1 MPIPKAGF
9 RREDLELITNAD
21 LTSSAHALLG
31 GIQLDPASS
40 AVANEHVG
48 AEEYYTP
55 AECGLNDKQWYGR
68 VYLFPPSGAYFW
80 DKKNNRWKMTR
91 ASSPTLVSSHAVWF
105 RKLMRSWM
113 SGEVEQG
120 LYMGNCPDMI
130 RYEQSL
136 FDFPVCILRT
146 APTLLKNSSE
156 GLSTHKTCTTLLVYL
171 PPKLNPDEGIQ
182 RFIDIYEEKG
192 RILA

>member
-1 MPIPKAGF
+1 
-9 RREDLELITNAD
+9 
-21 LTSSAHALLG
+21 
-31 GIQLDPASS
+31 
-40 AVANEHVG
+40 
-48 AEEYYTP
+48 
-55 AECGLNDKQWYGR
+55 
-68 VYLFPPSGAYFW
+68 
-80 DKKNNRWKMTR
+80 
-91 ASSPTLVSSHAVWF
+91 
-105 RKLMRSWM
+105 MRSWM

-130 RYEQSL
+130 RYEQRL

>member
-21 LTSSAHALLG
+21 LTSAAHALLG

-130 RYEQSL
+130 RYEQRL